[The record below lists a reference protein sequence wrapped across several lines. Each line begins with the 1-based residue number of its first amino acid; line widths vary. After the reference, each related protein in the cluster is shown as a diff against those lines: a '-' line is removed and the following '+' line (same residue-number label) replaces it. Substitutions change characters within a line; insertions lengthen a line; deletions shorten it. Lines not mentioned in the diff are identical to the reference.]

1 MKAILLTTAVV
12 VAGAFGWVQVSPRS
26 RIHTLQDVPGRP
38 VALVLG
44 AGLRP
49 SGSPSLFLTRRLDAA
64 RRLYQDGK
72 VRAILVSGDSSRPGY
87 DEPTAMR
94 DWLVARKVPGSAI
107 VRDYA
112 GFDTH
117 DTCLRAR
124 QVFGV
129 RAAVVLTQD
138 YHLRRALFS
147 CTQAGIDAVGVAA
160 SSSTDMPR
168 NFVTYRL
175 REGPAALKAA
185 MDAALGT
192 EPRQLGDYDPSV
204 DEALL
209 VSAGG

>member
-1 MKAILLTTAVV
+1 MGWLLLLVAVA
-12 VAGAFGWVQVSPRS
+12 VAGSFGWVQVSPAS
-26 RIHTLQDVPGRP
+26 RIHTLEDVPGRP

-64 RRLYQDGK
+64 RRLYEDGK
-72 VRAILVSGDSSRPGY
+72 VRAVLVSGDSSRPGY

-94 DWLVARKVPGSAI
+94 GWLVARGVPPSAV
-107 VRDYA
+107 VRDFA

-117 DTCLRAR
+117 DTCVRAR

-129 RAAVVLTQD
+129 DAAVVLTQD

-147 CTQAGIDAVGVAA
+147 CTQAGIDAVGVSV
-160 SSSTDMPR
+160 SSSTDKPR

-175 REGPAALKAA
+175 REGPAAVKAA
-185 MDAALGT
+185 SDAALDT
-192 EPRQLGDYDPSV
+192 EPKHLGDYDPSV
-204 DEALL
+204 DEAL
-209 VSAGG
+209 AARH